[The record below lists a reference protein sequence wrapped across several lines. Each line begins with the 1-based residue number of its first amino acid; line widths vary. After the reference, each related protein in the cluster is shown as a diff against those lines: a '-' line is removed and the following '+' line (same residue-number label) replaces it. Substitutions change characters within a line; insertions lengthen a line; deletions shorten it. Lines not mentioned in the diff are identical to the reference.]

1 MFKFSK
7 DKKTKKKEKKSKR
20 NIILKK
26 VSISLSIFIVMF
38 ILLFGNQIL
47 SYSQV
52 KVDYN
57 KFITQLN
64 SGKIES
70 VESILNND
78 KVIYKLKNDDTVYY
92 TNNPHTD
99 DFLENILKKSVDVK
113 IKEKS
118 WFLNIVG
125 YLITPLF
132 MVCILFMFT
141 KSTYLMADFE
151 VEPVSN
157 IKTNFKDVAGYD
169 EIKSELIEISK
180 MMKDDNYA
188 KSGARLP
195 KGVLLEGPPGNGKT
209 LLARAFAGETGVNF
223 IAVNACDFGSQFVG
237 IGSNKIKKLFKEAR
251 KNSPCVIFIDEID
264 AVGAKRTSRD
274 DSASKEMNT
283 MITSLLTEMD
293 GFVATDKII
302 VLAAT
307 NRASDLDEA
316 LIRPGRFDK
325 QFVIAHPDKNARIE
339 LFKLYT
345 KNKKVNP
352 KIDFSILASK
362 VFGFSCSSIECVVN
376 EAIIQSVKNNHTQIE
391 PEDFEN
397 AIIQISIKGH
407 VKEISDRTEYE
418 KKIVSVHEAG
428 HAIIAHKLC
437 NQEVS
442 SICIKPTT
450 SGAGGFTMTSE
461 KDDGI
466 KSLEHYKNELVMLLG
481 GRAAEYVT
489 FNKDSTKISTGA
501 SQDIKQATQKA
512 ISLISMNACVD
523 YSIFGESGSKK
534 LMSEV
539 ELLMSQVWEIAVLEI
554 SSNKKLLD
562 KLSAE
567 LNKNEIISK
576 EEFLKIVS

>member
-1 MFKFSK
+1 MKEK
-7 DKKTKKKEKKSKR
+7 NKTKKNNKKSTT
-20 NIILKK
+20 NIFKK
-26 VSISLSIFIVMF
+26 IGITLTTVLIMF
-38 ILLFGNQIL
+38 ILLFGNQMVT
-47 SYSQV
+47 SSQV
-52 KVDYN
+52 KVEYN

-70 VESILNND
+70 VETSSNSD
-78 KVIYKLKNDDTVYY
+78 KVIYKLKNDKTVYY

-99 DFLENILKKSVDVK
+99 DFLEKVLLKNVDVK
-113 IKEKS
+113 INEKS
-118 WFLNIVG
+118 WFSNVMS
-125 YLITPLF
+125 YLITPIL
-132 MVCILFMFT
+132 MVCILFAFT
-141 KSTYLMADFE
+141 KGTSFMVDFE

-169 EIKSELIEISK
+169 EIKSELLEISK
-180 MMKDDNYA
+180 MIKDDKYA

-195 KGVLLEGPPGNGKT
+195 KGILLEGPPGNGKT
-209 LLARAFAGETGVNF
+209 LLARAFAGETNVNF

-251 KNSPCVIFIDEID
+251 NNAPCVVFIDEID

-293 GFVATDKII
+293 GFIATDKII

-316 LIRPGRFDK
+316 LVRPGRFDK
-325 QFVIAHPDKNARIE
+325 KFVIAHPDKQARVE
-339 LFKLYT
+339 LLKLYS
-345 KNKKVNP
+345 KDKKINPNVNF
-352 KIDFSILASK
+352 DSLASK
-362 VFGFSCSSIECVVN
+362 LFGFSCSSIECIVN
-376 EAIIQSVKNNHTQIE
+376 EAVIQSVKNSHNQIE

-397 AIIQISIKGH
+397 AIIQNSIKGH

-450 SGAGGFTMTSE
+450 SGAGGFTMTNDKE
-461 KDDGI
+461 DGI
-466 KSLEHYKNELVMLLG
+466 KSLEYYKNELVMLLG
-481 GRAAEYVT
+481 GRAAEYIS
-489 FNKDSTKISTGA
+489 FDKDNTKISTGA
-501 SQDIKQATQKA
+501 SEDIRRATENA
-512 ISLISMNACVD
+512 TNLISMRNCVD
-523 YSIFGESGSKK
+523 YSLFGESGSKK
-534 LMSEV
+534 LMTEVEKLMSEV
-539 ELLMSQVWEIAVLEI
+539 WEKAVSEI
-554 SSNKKLLD
+554 TVHKDLLD
-562 KLSAE
+562 KLSKE
-567 LNKNEIISK
+567 LNEKEVISK